1 MRTVSL
7 NLGSIDPKRIFFL
20 LLKVLLVFIGIL
32 AGSFLVLMLIRGG
45 ESKGIVYLLFI
56 IASAII
62 IIRLYIKNT
71 ENPSTLKQHKEI
83 EVYGNLEATAAMIR
97 RASAGY
103 DYSREK
109 LDEIVSDLLG
119 RECHIHG
126 TDAQYMN
133 ELEEMMED
141 I

>member
-83 EVYGNLEATAAMIR
+83 EVYGNLQQR
-97 RASAGY
+97 NRSVRGS
-103 DYSREK
+103 SRK
-109 LDEIVSDLLG
+109 
-119 RECHIHG
+119 
-126 TDAQYMN
+126 
-133 ELEEMMED
+133 
-141 I
+141 